1 MGFNQRNWVFAT
13 NSDILITT
21 SLQPNVLDL
30 RFFKFWILLD
40 QIFKFCNIKDKLQL
54 AYKDMRIRKFESL
67 PTTQFLQLKIT
78 LIILMILIVLKEM
91 IPLRGK
97 CSDKWWKFVIVIIF
111 IIKINFINP
120 ILPKT
125 LKTEALVL
133 PWSSYLVGSITA
145 LYSTSKWSINSHI

>member
-54 AYKDMRIRKFESL
+54 AYKDKED
-67 PTTQFLQLKIT
+67 QKIW
-78 LIILMILIVLKEM
+78 VLANDS
-91 IPLRGK
+91 IPSVK
-97 CSDKWWKFVIVIIF
+97 DNSNYINDFNCSERNDTIEREVFR
-111 IIKINFINP
+111 
-120 ILPKT
+120 
-125 LKTEALVL
+125 
-133 PWSSYLVGSITA
+133 
-145 LYSTSKWSINSHI
+145 